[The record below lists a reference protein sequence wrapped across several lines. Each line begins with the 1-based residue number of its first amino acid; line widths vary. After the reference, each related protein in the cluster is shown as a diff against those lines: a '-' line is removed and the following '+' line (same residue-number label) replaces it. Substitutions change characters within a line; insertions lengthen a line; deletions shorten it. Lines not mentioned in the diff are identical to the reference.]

1 MIVFK
6 NSDIKQKLTLY
17 FYISSR
23 ELATR
28 LNTFNNHLKKNKK
41 YIFEHTYIYKK
52 TKYFQWNNLISL

>member
-17 FYISSR
+17 FSKSSR

-41 YIFEHTYIYKK
+41 YIFEHTYI
-52 TKYFQWNNLISL
+52 